1 MDFLN
6 ELFGSEMG
14 ELKRHQK
21 VILAFPAVVCKL
33 PPITQ
38 FSNISSDS
46 CIDWGRNQKVFY
58 KRGLYRAEE
67 GCTPAQERLWDS
79 KNFCKQTLAPFLVPC
94 FLTSLIFRSSII
106 LTDTC

>member
-21 VILAFPAVVCKL
+21 VIFALQAVVCKL

-38 FSNISSDS
+38 FF
-46 CIDWGRNQKVFY
+46 K
-58 KRGLYRAEE
+58 L
-67 GCTPAQERLWDS
+67 
-79 KNFCKQTLAPFLVPC
+79 
-94 FLTSLIFRSSII
+94 
-106 LTDTC
+106 

>member
-46 CIDWGRNQKVFY
+46 CID
-58 KRGLYRAEE
+58 
-67 GCTPAQERLWDS
+67 
-79 KNFCKQTLAPFLVPC
+79 
-94 FLTSLIFRSSII
+94 
-106 LTDTC
+106 